1 MKLKDILIREGM
13 FTSTQYWIL
22 PSGKVKKMKG
32 GHVEYLA
39 DEGMTSYGKAFN
51 SGHIR
56 LAIADDDGTPSAE
69 WSKAATRP
77 AKKALGNI
85 VKKAEKRGGPGVRL
99 YYDIVKPNK
108 DAYGGMEKMSYVK
121 SGDTDY
127 KGFLRL
133 P

>member
-22 PSGKVKKMKG
+22 PSGKVKKMSS
-32 GHVEYLA
+32 GHEEYLT
-39 DEGMTSYGKAFN
+39 DEGMGYGKAFN
-51 SGHIR
+51 TGHIR

-85 VKKAEKRGGPGVRL
+85 VKKAEKRGGPGARL
-99 YYDIVKPNK
+99 YYDIVKANK

-121 SGDTDY
+121 SGNTDY

>member
-1 MKLKDILIREGM
+1 MKLKGILILEGM
-13 FTSTQYWIL
+13 YTTTQYWIL

-51 SGHIR
+51 TGHIR

-85 VKKAEKRGGPGVRL
+85 VKKAEKRGGPGARL
-99 YYDIVKPNK
+99 YYDIVKANK

>member
-1 MKLKDILIREGM
+1 MKLKGILIREGM
-13 FTSTQYWIL
+13 YTTTQYWIL
-22 PSGKVKKMKG
+22 PSGKVKKMSS
-32 GHVEYLA
+32 GHEEYLA
-39 DEGMTSYGKAFN
+39 DEGMSYGKAFN

-85 VKKAEKRGGPGVRL
+85 VKKAEKRGGPGARL
-99 YYDIVKPNK
+99 YYDFVKPNE
-108 DAYGGMEKMSYVK
+108 GGRENISYLK
-121 SGDTDY
+121 SGNTDY